1 MGVWVL
7 TSAIG
12 WIEDHN
18 GIGLSVDYNLIT
30 TYYII
35 KEFNYLSKCLE

>member
-12 WIEDHN
+12 WVEDHK
-18 GIGLSVDYNLIT
+18 GIGLSVDYNILYNTKI
-30 TYYII
+30 
-35 KEFNYLSKCLE
+35 